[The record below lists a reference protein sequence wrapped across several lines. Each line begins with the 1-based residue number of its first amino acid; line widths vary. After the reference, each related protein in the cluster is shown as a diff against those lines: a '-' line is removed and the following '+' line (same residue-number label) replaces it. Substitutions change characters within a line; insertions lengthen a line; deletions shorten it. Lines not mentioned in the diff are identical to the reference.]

1 MGRRA
6 RSPPPRAPPSGGM
19 PSDQERVRSPSCVE
33 GHVGGAGQYRVR
45 GRSRLE
51 SRAVCCVLAR
61 VPPVEAFQLCS
72 RPAGGVYGVVVLL
85 CGCA

>member
-1 MGRRA
+1 MKLQSRFLHLILDPANIR
-6 RSPPPRAPPSGGM
+6 
-19 PSDQERVRSPSCVE
+19 Q
-33 GHVGGAGQYRVR
+33 GGAGQYRVR

-85 CGCA
+85 CGCAVVCCLGLSHSRVDTR